1 MHLLILGGSSDH
13 PGGVEAFCERS
24 AEALGRSGEWRINR
38 IPTGTA
44 FLTLRR
50 LPVLLGGLASL
61 FRYRRQRPDVVWLQY
76 VNLPDLC
83 YLAFAKL
90 LGLRVMVTPHLGSNW
105 RSQSNPALRA
115 LSGWLLGFADRLALI
130 SPTQEREINLPA
142 ALPRSLIRN
151 FLPAAVLGSVLPDE
165 GSAPPVLQLIH
176 SGRLSEG
183 KGTFLFVEVCE
194 QLRASG
200 VPFFARITG
209 GADETT
215 SARLHAMIAERDLGD
230 QVAVL
235 GRVPEAVLLDLLQRS
250 DILIHLSRIDSYP
263 LIVLEAMACSMLP
276 VCMELAG
283 ARDMVETYDGQVVS
297 TSGAVEEAASFLARQ
312 DLADLRRRGRIAAAK
327 VRADYNWDRCAGAL
341 AAALRACVAEDR
353 TLVTRPDPVI

>member
-1 MHLLILGGSSDH
+1 MHLLILGGSPNH
-13 PGGVEAFCERS
+13 LGGVEAFCERS
-24 AEALGRSGEWRINR
+24 AEALSRRGAWRISR

-50 LPVLLGGLASL
+50 LPVLFAGLASL
-61 FRYRRQRPDVVWLQY
+61 FRYRQQHPDCVWLQY

-90 LGLRVMVTPHLGSNW
+90 LGMRVMVTPHLGSNW
-105 RSQSNPALRA
+105 RSQSNPILRA

-130 SPTQEREINLPA
+130 SPTQEREINLPS
-142 ALPRSLIRN
+142 ALPRSFIRN
-151 FLPAAVLGSVLPDE
+151 FLPAAVLGSKLPDQGE
-165 GSAPPVLQLIH
+165 APPALQLIH

-194 QLRASG
+194 RLRVAG
-200 VPFFARITG
+200 VPFHARITG
-209 GADETT
+209 STDEATFT
-215 SARLHAMIAERDLGD
+215 RLHAIIAERDLGN

-235 GRVPEAVLLDLLQRS
+235 GRVPDAALLDLLRAS

-283 ARDMVETYDGQVVS
+283 ARDMVETYGGQMVS
-297 TSGAVEEAASFLARQ
+297 IADAVEETVAFLAHQ
-312 DLADLRRRGRIAAAK
+312 DLADVRRRGRDAAAR

-341 AAALRACVAEDR
+341 AAALRACVADDHA
-353 TLVTRPDPVI
+353 LVTRPDPVG